1 MSYIPPYF
9 ERGKPIEAS
18 KLNSMLDLLRQAIVQ
33 PGAGYSV
40 TRNWGGT
47 SLTILDKSTA
57 VGAGGG
63 TAVAACPFEVT
74 DVSTAEQLKI
84 NIAWGV
90 IANRIP
96 TGMFPNNDPQ
106 LVMDITDSSFVYA
119 AITFDLD
126 TLNVSGVA
134 FSVESEIQ
142 ANTTTTQYWLIAT
155 VTVDNTGLAP
165 VISKILNVCQQP
177 YASPC
182 QLAAS

>member
-1 MSYIPPYF
+1 MDLPAFRRGF
-9 ERGKPIEAS
+9 ELVSSELN
-18 KLNSMLDLLRQAIVQ
+18 KLSNAIR
-33 PGAGYSV
+33 AASV
-40 TRNWGGT
+40 TSVIGGT
-47 SLTILDKSTA
+47 FTRTPGGTTIIVNDQ
-57 VGAGGG
+57 VRGGGGGG
-63 TAVAACPFEVT
+63 TVAVCPFKVT

-96 TGMFPNNDPQ
+96 TGMFPNDDPQ

-134 FSVESEIQ
+134 FSVEPEIQ
-142 ANTTTTQYWLIAT
+142 SNTTTTQYWLIAT
-155 VTVDNTGLAP
+155 VTVDNTGPSP